1 MLSRGAMVLVSP
13 AAVWTCLLYTS
24 YFLKLSKYQKRL
36 EDYIE
41 SHPDFITPEAR
52 KKEMINNFIKPG
64 VQDLC
69 VSRST
74 FTWGV
79 PVEFDPGH
87 VIYVWIDALS
97 NYITALGYDCLLY
110 TSDFL

>member
-1 MLSRGAMVLVSP
+1 MEIKFLNQPKDIKLGEVLIKKLESGKFSRILIFAGFAKDSGVDY
-13 AAVWTCLLYTS
+13 LLEAIKKAKES
-24 YFLKLSKYQKRL
+24 AYFLKLSKYQKKL

-74 FTWGV
+74 CT
-79 PVEFDPGH
+79 
-87 VIYVWIDALS
+87 
-97 NYITALGYDCLLY
+97 
-110 TSDFL
+110 